1 MNEIKLREYAKLIVK
16 IGANVQKGQ
25 VVRLQVGVDQVPL
38 AKMVTEECYKAGAS
52 RVELFWS
59 CGEINKLDYQYA
71 SAEVLGEVPVW
82 EEERTKQMVEQLPL
96 IRMSW
101 LVFPRI
107 SSPPSARCV
116 RKFSKNTAI
125 RLTAN
130 TSGSSSLQLPRSGRK
145 KSSRTRLRK

>member
-1 MNEIKLREYAKLIVK
+1 M
-16 IGANVQKGQ
+16 VQKGQ

-82 EEERTKQMVEQLPL
+82 EEERTKQMVEQLP
-96 IRMSW
+96 
-101 LVFPRI
+101 VRI
-107 SSPPSARCV
+107 FIDSSDPDELAGISPDLHLHRQPDASE
-116 RKFSKNTAI
+116 
-125 RLTAN
+125 
-130 TSGSSSLQLPRSGRK
+130 SSQKIPRSD
-145 KSSRTRLRK
+145 